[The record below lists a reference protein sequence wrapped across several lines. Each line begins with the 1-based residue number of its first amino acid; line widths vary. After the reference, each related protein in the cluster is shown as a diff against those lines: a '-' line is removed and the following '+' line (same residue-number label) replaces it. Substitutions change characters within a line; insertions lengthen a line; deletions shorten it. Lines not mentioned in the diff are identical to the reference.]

1 MTPSKAG
8 NPNWSPQQRRSM
20 RRLGIGIMVTAA
32 IMVIGSLV
40 MIVQAFTADRQL
52 TPPDATT
59 DRSGI
64 TVFAGSAP
72 SSTPT
77 VQVYLDYQCPDCAQ
91 IQRLYGPTLTEMA
104 KAAKI
109 QLSYHA
115 LTSYDHKLGND
126 SSARAARGAAC
137 ADVVGYFSAY
147 QDAVFA
153 AQPAAPADGFSTT
166 VLRDTIPDG
175 LGMTGGARS
184 TFGICYDQAMT
195 SDFVTS
201 AAQANDPVEAPRIL
215 VNGKALALKRGATPA
230 EFEAA
235 ITQAAR

>member
-91 IQRLYGPTLTEMA
+91 IQRLYGPTLTELA

-147 QDAVFA
+147 QHAVFA

-195 SDFVTS
+195 SDFVTA

-215 VNGKALALKRGATPA
+215 VNAKPLTLKRGATPA
-230 EFEAA
+230 EFQAA
-235 ITQAAR
+235 IEQAAR

>member
-1 MTPSKAG
+1 MNPSKAG
-8 NPNWSPQQRRSM
+8 NPDWSPQQRRSM
-20 RRLGIGIMVTAA
+20 RRLGIGIMVLAA

-40 MIVQAFTADRQL
+40 MIVQAFTSNRQL
-52 TPPDATT
+52 TPPDVTT

-64 TVFAGSAP
+64 AVFAGSAP
-72 SSTPT
+72 TSAPT
-77 VQVYLDYQCPDCAQ
+77 VQVYLDYQCPDCAE
-91 IQRLYGPTLTEMA
+91 IQHSYGATLTELA
-104 KAAKI
+104 KAKTI

-115 LTSYDHKLGND
+115 LTVYDQKLGND
-126 SSARAARGAAC
+126 SSVRAARGAAC
-137 ADVVGYFSAY
+137 ADVVGYFSGY

-153 AQPAAPADGFSTT
+153 AQPDTPADGFSTQ

-195 SDFVTS
+195 GDFVTA
-201 AAQANDPVEAPRIL
+201 AAQANDPVDAPRIL
-215 VNGKALALKRGATPA
+215 VNGKALSLKRGATPA

-235 ITQAAR
+235 IKQAAR

>member
-1 MTPSKAG
+1 MNPSKAG
-8 NPNWSPQQRRSM
+8 SPDWSPQQRRSM
-20 RRLGIGIMVTAA
+20 RRLGIGIMVAAA

-40 MIVQAFTADRQL
+40 LIVQGLTASRQL

-64 TVFAGSAP
+64 AVFAGSAP
-72 SSTPT
+72 TSAPT
-77 VQVYLDYQCPDCAQ
+77 VQVYLDYQCPDCAE
-91 IQRLYGPTLTEMA
+91 IQRLYGPSLTEMA
-104 KAAKI
+104 KAKTI

-115 LTSYDHKLGND
+115 LTVYDQKLGND
-126 SSARAARGAAC
+126 SSVRAARAAAC
-137 ADVVGYFSAY
+137 ADVVGSFSAY

-153 AQPAAPADGFSTT
+153 AQPDAPADGFSAQ
-166 VLRDTIPDG
+166 VLRDTIPDD

-195 SDFVTS
+195 SDFVTA

-215 VNGKALALKRGATPA
+215 VNAKPLTLKRGATPA
-230 EFEAA
+230 EFQAA
-235 ITQAAR
+235 IEQAAR